1 MMCKKIM
8 YLVSLIIVL
17 AMTTANYAAVLGDFE
32 GGLDGWA
39 PTDANLSLSSIGAT
53 LGTQAMQV
61 DGPGGWHIDS
71 LLDIKPY
78 RESMG
83 VPGATITADVTAF
96 DADMTTTWM
105 QIELVINAQNT
116 DDAGANNNIGW
127 QSLGSQDVI
136 RDGQT
141 RTFTWAIPDSLA
153 SAIAV
158 SDDNI
163 WWFELALVT
172 NLDGASVTKFYIDNI
187 QLVSA
192 ENQPAPEIP
201 KSTDIIIGN
210 WEQDMDGWVVG
221 GGADVLFND
230 HNGVT
235 LDNYSLD
242 IYLPNGDWNQDVL
255 TLDVL
260 GNGLL
265 NAFKTNKKISVDVT
279 RLVADWPTDQ
289 IPAWNGIHMVINAG
303 GNGWSLWQTMDYQ
316 AGWQQTD
323 GDKTQTATWD
333 YGQYFPDM
341 DFDNITWLELK
352 LVSNANDPAYTG
364 WVWFYLDNMKL
375 FGGGAAFEP
384 QPADGATDVPIDAT
398 LSWTP
403 GQFAASHYVYFG
415 KNAARVKNADM
426 DSDPNVVFT
435 VVDDAGFDP
444 NGMDF
449 KTQYFWRVDE
459 VNQASPDS
467 PWKGLV
473 WSFTTGNFIVVDDFE
488 DYNAGENQIWYSWH
502 DGLGY
507 GTPDSEL
514 YYAGNG
520 TGSAVGN
527 ESTPSYCEES
537 IVHSGGKSMPFY
549 FDNTGAAQVSEIEH
563 SWNEPQDWTI
573 NNFNALKLFIYGDPL
588 NTAGELYVI
597 IEDSAGNSAKLT
609 NPDASVFTT
618 EQWNGWVIPFDELA
632 ASNVDPTAVTKLVIG
647 ISNLNGQAGA
657 KGVLY
662 IDDIRVI
669 SAASGA
675 NLLANGGF
683 EDGVLDP
690 WYIYDNIDG
699 ATAEVVSDDPVEGN
713 SCLHIVVPE
722 ISASFWDVGLSQPG
736 LVFQAGTNYTLSV
749 FMKCKEGTL
758 DVNFKPEH
766 GEDPWEGYGDQVI
779 TITDQWA
786 EYSITTPVLAATVDP
801 ATITFHIGFAPSEIW
816 VDNVRFYEGDYIPP
830 Q

>member
-1 MMCKKIM
+1 MFKKIM
-8 YLVSLIIVL
+8 YLISFIIVL
-17 AMTTANYAAVLGDFE
+17 GMVSTNYAAVLGDFE
-32 GGLDGWA
+32 QGLDNWT
-39 PTDANLSLSSIGAT
+39 PSDANLTQSSIGVT
-53 LGTQAMQV
+53 LGTQAMGV
-61 DGPGGWHIDS
+61 DGPGDWHIDA

-78 RESMG
+78 RESLG

-127 QSLGSQDVI
+127 QTLGSQDVI

-141 RTFTWAIPDSLA
+141 HTMTWTIPDSLA

-172 NLDGASVTKFYIDNI
+172 NLDSASVTKFYIDNI
-187 QLVSA
+187 QLVSE
-192 ENQPAPEIP
+192 ENQPAPETP
-201 KSTDIIIGN
+201 KSTDVIIGN
-210 WEQDMDGWVVG
+210 WEQDMDGWVAG

-242 IYLPNGDWNQDVL
+242 IWLPNGDWNQDVL
-255 TLDVL
+255 TLDVI

-265 NAFKTNKKISVDVT
+265 DAFKTNKKISVDVT

-289 IPAWNGIHMVINAG
+289 IPAWNGIHMIINAG
-303 GNGWSLWQTMDYQ
+303 GNNWSMWQDMGYQ
-316 AGWQQTD
+316 AGWQQTN
-323 GDKTQTATWD
+323 GDLTQTATWD

-341 DFDNITWLELK
+341 DFDDITWLELR

-375 FGGGAAFEP
+375 FGGGAGFEP
-384 QPADGATDVPIDAT
+384 QPANGATDVPIDAT
-398 LSWTP
+398 LSWTK
-403 GQFAASHYVYFG
+403 GQFATSHYVYFG

-426 DSDPNVVFT
+426 DSDPNVVFAM
-435 VVDDAGFDP
+435 VDDASFDP

-459 VNQASPDS
+459 VNEASPDS

-488 DYNAGENQIWYSWH
+488 DYNAAENQIWYSWH

-507 GTPDSEL
+507 GTPDTEP

-527 ESTPSYCEES
+527 ESTPSYCEET

-549 FDNTGAAQVSEIEH
+549 FNNTGAAQVSEIER

-588 NTAGELYVI
+588 NTAGQLYVI

-609 NPDASVFTT
+609 NPDASVFTA
-618 EQWNGWVIPFDELA
+618 EQWNGWEIPFDELA

-647 ISNLNGQAGA
+647 ISNLSGQPGA
-657 KGVLY
+657 QGVLY
-662 IDDIRVI
+662 IDDIRII

-675 NLLANGGF
+675 NLITNGGF

-690 WYIYDNIDG
+690 WYLYDNIDG
-699 ATAEVVSDDPVEGN
+699 ATAEVVSDNPVEGN
-713 SCLHIVVPE
+713 YCLHLVVPE
-722 ISASFWDVGLSQPG
+722 ISANFWDVGLSQPG
-736 LVFQAGTNYTLSV
+736 FVFQAGTNYTLSV

-779 TITDQWA
+779 TINDQWV
-786 EYSITTPVLAATVDP
+786 EYSITTPVLAANVDP
-801 ATITFHIGFAPSEIW
+801 ATITFHVGFAASEIW